1 MNRNSPRS
9 ANDPVGQP
17 KSAVF
22 LHIQKT
28 AGTAIVNTARRYYGE
43 SMTSHG
49 DCWGHRPEEFSDT
62 GFVSGHIGYNFAK
75 SLIPSRY
82 SFVFLRNPV
91 ERILSFYYFCRTRNP
106 EEFSTYR
113 AASELDLEGF
123 LDAGFTD
130 PMIRF
135 HIWNN
140 QVWQLAYGYDKLNQ
154 REIDDFEPQQLL
166 DLASDHLKEFSY
178 VGFTE
183 TFAED
188 RIAILEGLGLPLVE
202 EDEAVNT
209 NPGRPTAKDVSS
221 RALRLLR
228 QLTQLDQALYEK
240 AFTANKGR
248 PIF

>member
-9 ANDPVGQP
+9 ATDPVVQP
-17 KSAVF
+17 KSAIF

-49 DCWGHRPEEFSDT
+49 DCWGHRPEEFTNT

-75 SLIPSRY
+75 SLITSRY
-82 SFVFLRNPV
+82 SFVFLRNPID
-91 ERILSFYYFCRTRNP
+91 RILSLYYFCRTRDP
-106 EEFSTYR
+106 DEFPIYKKV
-113 AASELDLEGF
+113 SEMNLENF
-123 LDAGFTD
+123 LEAGFTD
-130 PMIRF
+130 SVVRNN
-135 HIWNN
+135 IWNN
-140 QVWQLAYGYDKLNQ
+140 QVWQLAHGYASLDK
-154 REIDDFEPQQLL
+154 RHIDDFEPQQLL

-221 RALRLLR
+221 RALRLLQ

-240 AFTANKGR
+240 AFTANKG
-248 PIF
+248 